1 LRPNALLRKLATGG
15 DEASMDDETIREKP
29 DIYLA
34 KIGKH
39 DLYALSIGDLDQRIE
54 ALKAE
59 IARCEAA
66 KAVRG
71 GARSEAD
78 KLFKF

>member
-1 LRPNALLRKLATGG
+1 M
-15 DEASMDDETIREKP
+15 DEEAIREKP
-29 DIYLA
+29 DFYLSQ
-34 KIGKH
+34 IGKH
-39 DLYALSIGDLDQRIE
+39 DLYTLSVADLDQRIE

-66 KAVRG
+66 RAQRG

-78 KLFKF
+78 RLFKI

>member
-1 LRPNALLRKLATGG
+1 M
-15 DEASMDDETIREKP
+15 DEEAIREKP
-29 DIYLA
+29 DFYLS

-39 DLYALSIGDLDQRIE
+39 DLYSLSIADLDQRIE
-54 ALKAE
+54 ALKTE

-66 KAVRG
+66 KALRG

-78 KLFKF
+78 RLFKI